1 MEEKNLLM
9 KAPNIQRLYESN
21 FIKKNNDIIFLLDI
35 SESMGVG
42 FKEDYALREILKV
55 SFDNMNF
62 FENLLSFL
70 INTWIAMTESV
81 LLDSITMFML
91 FLN

>member
-81 LLDSITMFML
+81 LLD
-91 FLN
+91 